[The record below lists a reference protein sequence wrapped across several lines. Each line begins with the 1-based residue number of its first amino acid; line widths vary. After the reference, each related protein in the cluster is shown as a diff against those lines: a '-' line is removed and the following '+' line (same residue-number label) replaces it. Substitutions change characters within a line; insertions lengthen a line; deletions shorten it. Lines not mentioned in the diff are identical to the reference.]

1 MPQPQPTQL
10 VSSFEENN
18 PAPFLPTE
26 LRSSSIGSASAS
38 GQDAVCLD
46 QCACFESFEVT
57 TSHSVYQI
65 TILEGRYGE
74 VLVRGGR
81 FFPEYC
87 HAVLLGSRNKGA
99 LRLKTIVIGQHLEF
113 RADTQ
118 AVTTSRVLALRR
130 F

>member
-1 MPQPQPTQL
+1 MPEPTYL
-10 VSSFEENN
+10 MSSFEENN
-18 PAPFLPTE
+18 PASLLPTE
-26 LRSSSIGSASAS
+26 LMSSSVDVASAP

-57 TSHSVYQI
+57 TSHSLYRI

-81 FFPEYC
+81 FFPRYR
-87 HAVLLGSRNKGA
+87 HAALLGSTDEKGV
-99 LRLKTIVIGQHLEF
+99 LRSKTIVVGHHLKF
-113 RADTQ
+113 RADKQ
-118 AVTTSRVLALRR
+118 AVTTSQVLALRR

>member
-1 MPQPQPTQL
+1 V

-18 PAPFLPTE
+18 PAPLLPTE
-26 LRSSSIGSASAS
+26 LMASSIDSASAS

-46 QCACFESFEVT
+46 KCACFESLEVT
-57 TSHSVYQI
+57 TSHSVYHI

-74 VLVRGGR
+74 VFVRGGR

-87 HAVLLGSRNKGA
+87 HAVLLGSRDKGG
-99 LRLKTIVIGQHLEF
+99 LRLKTIVIGHHLEF
-113 RADTQ
+113 RADNQ